1 MIREIDSNSTGTPY
15 VNILELIYMFII
27 VELHIAMGHIGL
39 YDIENKTWRIRRVFW
54 SLVIGMPSICILGIF
69 LAAAVKF
76 LLN

>member
-76 LLN
+76 LLQ